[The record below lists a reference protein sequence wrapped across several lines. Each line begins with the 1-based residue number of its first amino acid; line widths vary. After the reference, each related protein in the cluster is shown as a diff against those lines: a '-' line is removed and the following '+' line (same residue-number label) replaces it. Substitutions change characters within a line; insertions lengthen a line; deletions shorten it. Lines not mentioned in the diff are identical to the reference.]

1 MSLTWTNHDRVALNE
16 FLVTDLGQK
25 FIAYLEQEKPPFPD
39 EKDLTAF
46 ALAGAIGKG
55 YAILLD
61 KIQNARRI
69 PTPTLPPVHF
79 IDTSDDPVEVKEKK

>member
-16 FLVTDLGQK
+16 FLTTDLGQK
-25 FIAYLEQEKPPFPD
+25 FIAYLEQEKPPFPE

-61 KIQNARRI
+61 KIQTARKI
-69 PTPTLPPVHF
+69 PTAPLPALKYIYV
-79 IDTSDDPVEVKEKK
+79 SDDPIEAKEK